1 MIDLSARR
9 AIIAKGAA
17 APTAS
22 YSQGI
27 AFGNVVV
34 TAGQVGSDPVTG
46 ELKDGLGEQVR
57 AAIANL
63 AAVLAAEGL
72 GLEDVVKT
80 TCFLTNIDDFAEFDA
95 VYREVFPQPLPARS
109 TVGVALAGDLL
120 FEIEAWAVR
129 P

>member
-1 MIDLSARR
+1 MSAHR
-9 AIIAKGAA
+9 AVVTEGAA

-27 AFGNVVV
+27 VFGDVLV
-34 TAGQVGSDPVTG
+34 TAGQVGSDPTTG
-46 ELKDGLGEQVR
+46 KLHTGLKAQVR

-72 GLEDVVKT
+72 GLEHVVKT
-80 TCFLTNIDDFAEFDA
+80 TCFLTNIDEFAEFDA
-95 VYREVFPQPLPARS
+95 VYRELFPQPLPARS
-109 TVGVALAGDLL
+109 TVGVRLAGDLL
-120 FEIEAWAVR
+120 FEIEAWALK

>member
-1 MIDLSARR
+1 VTE
-9 AIIAKGAA
+9 GAS

-27 AFGNVVV
+27 VFGDVLV

-46 ELKDGLGEQVR
+46 ALPDTLREQVR
-57 AAIANL
+57 GAIANL
-63 AAVLAAEGL
+63 TAVLAAEGL

-80 TCFLTNIDDFAEFDA
+80 TCFLTDIATFAEFDE
-95 VYREVFPQPLPARS
+95 VYRELFPQPLPARS
-109 TVGVALAGDLL
+109 TVGVTLAGDLL
-120 FEIEAWAVR
+120 FEIEAWAVK

>member
-9 AIIAKGAA
+9 EIVAKGAA
-17 APTAS
+17 APSAS

-27 AFGNVVV
+27 AFENMVV

-46 ELKDGLGEQVR
+46 ELKDGLAAQVR

-63 AAVLAAEGL
+63 EAVLAAENL
-72 GLEDVVKT
+72 GLEHVVKT
-80 TCFLTNIDDFAEFDA
+80 TCFLTDVGDFAEFDA
-95 VYREVFPQPLPARS
+95 VYRELFPEPLPARS
-109 TVGVALAGDLL
+109 TVGVALAGGLL